1 MTNALPSTFQ
11 ELIGYDLGTSEI
23 AYTERDAILYALA
36 CGAKAS
42 DLSLVYERDLKVLP
56 GYACAL
62 GLWAVEKTG
71 ALGVYDP
78 KRSLH
83 ASQSLV
89 MHAELPRSGRFE
101 SRGKVVAAWD
111 KGKATI
117 VEIEVTSQY
126 FTLGYSIFLP
136 GVGGWGG
143 SNTPAKAA
151 DAQAP
156 ELQPASVFVT
166 SEQHAALYRLTG
178 DLHPIHIDT
187 DVAKA
192 NGFERPILHGLC
204 TLGIA
209 LREVAENLGVD
220 PTSLQSMSVRL
231 SAPVLPGAA
240 IAVSLAS
247 ANDQVR
253 FEAYDNGTAV
263 LKDGV
268 VTFK

>member
-1 MTNALPSTFQ
+1 MTAALPSTFQ
-11 ELIGYDLGTSEI
+11 ELIGFDLGVQEI

-83 ASQSLV
+83 ASQSLE

-117 VEIEVTSQY
+117 VEIEVSSEF

-143 SNTPAKAA
+143 ENTPAKAA
-151 DAQAP
+151 AEAVQLSPVA
-156 ELQPASVFVT
+156 EFAT
-166 SEQHAALYRLTG
+166 SEQQAALYRLTG

-187 DVAKA
+187 EVAKA

-209 LREVAENLGVD
+209 LREVAQSVGAD
-220 PTSLQSMSVRL
+220 PSTLKSMSVRL
-231 SAPVLPGAA
+231 SAPVLPGAQ
-240 IAVSLAS
+240 IAVSLAK
-247 ANDQVR
+247 AQEQVR
-253 FEAYDNGTAV
+253 FEAYADGAAV

-268 VTFK
+268 VSFK